1 MGLTI
6 WLRMLNNAKHRSA
19 IYLKFEGRL
28 FFFSLSMLGLQSK
41 VSINSTIKENLLLY
55 YRKFSAF
62 VVAVVIEHVL
72 TTESD
77 SQRKTACNRNREL
90 WNTIIRVSKQAI
102 KCHSFHLRYKPSLLD
117 RNYDDPLSIYSRF
130 FVITI

>member
-6 WLRMLNNAKHRSA
+6 WLRMINNAKHRNA
-19 IYLKFEGRL
+19 IYLNFEGRL
-28 FFFSLSMLGLQSK
+28 FFFSLSMLGLESK
-41 VSINSTIKENLLLY
+41 VIINSTIKENLLSCC
-55 YRKFSAF
+55 RKFSTF
-62 VVAVVIEHVL
+62 VIAVVIEHVL

>member
-1 MGLTI
+1 
-6 WLRMLNNAKHRSA
+6 MLNNAKHRNA

-90 WNTIIRVSKQAI
+90 WNTIIQNRLLNVT
-102 KCHSFHLRYKPSLLD
+102 HSISDIHLPGLTGIMTILYPFIQGSL
-117 RNYDDPLSIYSRF
+117 
-130 FVITI
+130 